1 MIGTEGKRKTSAT
14 DFRKE
19 PELIN
24 RYQNSVWIVV
34 ACCLYPCST
43 WASEVRVDGT
53 LTVYSL
59 ETGIGHTMP
68 QAKRHPDGSIYI
80 NACLNG
86 LFKSSDNGETWMRIP
101 WQFDPN
107 GFGISRDGRL
117 WIVDRQPQKSNS
129 VILIGQSSDGGQ
141 TWETQDLDCGPFAPG
156 GVDDPYTIATPH
168 GAFTNFFELSDGTLM
183 FSVGLRYDDWDD
195 FENEDQSRP
204 GIRDVMIRTTDG
216 GKTWGDPTIVHQH
229 ATETDFAVDP
239 TNPQT
244 VLAFTRIQ
252 RGLLPGEDRA
262 ATVCSFGWPF
272 KNGMLL
278 KSTDGGRTF
287 NELPGGMT
295 ECYGHRGAI
304 LWTKNNTVIV
314 TRNRGCRTMEERQTR
329 GRNGAAIEVQISRD
343 GGRTWLADD
352 PDRSSHL
359 GGSTRFVLVPLKEA
373 HSFTSPT
380 VQLAENRFL
389 TVYLAGPDTNTTTDI
404 RTVTWHIDR
413 SSSGSSR

>member
-1 MIGTEGKRKTSAT
+1 MT
-14 DFRKE
+14 
-19 PELIN
+19 
-24 RYQNSVWIVV
+24 VV
-34 ACCLYPCST
+34 ACCLCTNSA
-43 WASEVRVDGT
+43 WAGDVKVDNT
-53 LTVYSL
+53 LTVYSV
-59 ETGIGHTMP
+59 EEGIGHTMP

-80 NACLNG
+80 NACRNG
-86 LFKSSDNGETWMRIP
+86 LFKSLDHGKTWMQIP

-129 VILIGQSSDGGQ
+129 VILIGQSSDGGR

-183 FSVGLRYDDWDD
+183 FSVGLRYDDWGD

-239 TNPQT
+239 TNPRT

-314 TRNRGCRTMEERQTR
+314 TRNRGCRTMEERQSR
-329 GRNGAAIEVQISRD
+329 GRNGAAIEVQISCD

-359 GGSTRFVLVPLKEA
+359 GGSARFVLVPLKEA

-380 VQLAENRFL
+380 VELSENQFL

-404 RTVTWHIDR
+404 KTVTWHIDR